1 MIPEQ
6 YQSWSFV
13 SSLPEERSDFKITAF
28 LSFPLSGWLPTFY
41 LSLEELPSGQ
51 GKKYPHLILA
61 VLYIFYDSLKN
72 VRSQPVSSS
81 TTQFS
86 EQQLSLGN
94 SETLPCPILT
104 SSRLFPQHWKEW
116 PIKPIF
122 ILHFV
127 NISVFHCFKQLL
139 DEHILVF
146 IMILKSN
153 LSFCKC
159 TSNKYDSDSWCGPRL
174 HVPFRS
180 CLLWN

>member
-1 MIPEQ
+1 MSHLCQKKGLTLRLQPFYHSLSVVDCPHFICH
-6 YQSWSFV
+6 WKSFHQD
-13 SSLPEERSDFKITAF
+13 RK
-28 LSFPLSGWLPTFY
+28 
-41 LSLEELPSGQ
+41 
-51 GKKYPHLILA
+51 KKYPHLILA
-61 VLYIFYDSLKN
+61 VPYIFYDSLKN

-104 SSRLFPQHWKEW
+104 SSRLFPQHWKEL

-180 CLLWN
+180 CLLLN